1 MKQPDLSIIKDNLI
15 QNPSNSYKNTLKK
28 EILINSPEAEI
39 NFHSINNLE
48 DYSEIIPQKIEKEKE
63 KEKPNFNIETET
75 ENIMTQNL
83 EFSFGKDLK
92 KHFETNRLKTDY
104 LDKKEDVLSD
114 NLSNYQMTDS
124 ISNFIENNNDN
135 KKIQLIKEKFIST
148 FKNKERNESLERAFT
163 LFEKFHNNLN
173 NNNKMNLSF
182 SHKLEKPFQFL
193 TSQSTN
199 SLSIIDKNNKK
210 KNDLNKTLNMT
221 NNNHTLNLV
230 KSNDDFFKYK
240 IKKISK
246 IIKEKNDDDDNDIN
260 HNGKSYDENISRI
273 NKKRPCQNKKIFSL
287 KDDKKKGGVFIR
299 KVIREEKYF
308 IDVDGT
314 EKLIGIKQS
323 TFDTHDHKK
332 KIKKINV
339 NKIKTDKNKSLF
351 NKKKFAE
358 YIKDKITNKK
368 SNRSSLIQEKNT
380 NNDNNMKN
388 IEINTEFINNKNI
401 NNDNCNN
408 IKIVINKINKINS
421 NPKINLNFIKKYKS
435 GLKSLQ
441 TQQGENKENKMC
453 NENNVNIKQNLESS
467 NKENEVCKTEM
478 NNNDKKIHIIK
489 VTKPLNQARI
499 KSDLF
504 NNYNTNTNLN
514 KYQHKIKMNLP
525 LMGKLKLIKCEKINN
540 NNKKSLI
547 TIKKINT
554 NRLNTQGISL
564 LGKRDLTK
572 RNYSFK
578 EIRNLSNNNIN
589 TNKYISTKHLE
600 RNETE
605 INNNNNNNNIKKN
618 NNSNIDS
625 YNSNN
630 MSNNLKIKKYLI
642 DNFNKKNRFNHNFY
656 ESKSFSIQNNNNLNF
671 KNNNKN
677 KIIIDS
683 CTPNSNRMNFY
694 KYAFNHFDLNN
705 KNENENENNK
715 ISYNNMTLMNNS
727 NIYSINTSFNN
738 IYKYNS
744 NLN

>member
-1 MKQPDLSIIKDNLI
+1 MKQPELSTIKENLL
-15 QNPSNSYKNTLKK
+15 QNQINLYKNSLKK
-28 EILINSPEAEI
+28 EILINSPQAEI
-39 NFHSINNLE
+39 NFHSLNNLE

-63 KEKPNFNIETET
+63 KEKPNINLETET
-75 ENIMTQNL
+75 ENIMAQNL

-92 KHFETNRLKTDY
+92 KHMEINRLKTDY
-104 LDKKEDVLSD
+104 LDKKEVLSD

-124 ISNFIENNNDN
+124 MSNFVENNNDN

-163 LFEKFHNNLN
+163 LFQKFHNNLN

-210 KNDLNKTLNMT
+210 QNDANKTLNGLKH
-221 NNNHTLNLV
+221 NHTLNIV

-246 IIKEKNDDDDNDIN
+246 IIKENPDENNDVKYNE
-260 HNGKSYDENISRI
+260 KTYDENMTRI
-273 NKKRPCQNKKIFSL
+273 IKKKPQNKKIFSL
-287 KDDKKKGGVFIR
+287 KDDKKKGVFIR

-308 IDVDGT
+308 IDDDGT

-323 TFDTHDHKK
+323 TYDTHDRKK

-339 NKIKTDKNKSLF
+339 NKIKNDKNKALF

-358 YIKDKITNKK
+358 YIKDKITNKNT
-368 SNRSSLIQEKNT
+368 NRSSCIQDKIT
-380 NNDNNMKN
+380 NNDSNMKN

-441 TQQGENKENKMC
+441 TQSNENKENKIC
-453 NENNVNIKQNLESS
+453 NENNINQHPIPN
-467 NKENEVCKTEM
+467 NKNEVCKTEINS
-478 NNNDKKIHIIK
+478 NNKKIHMIK
-489 VTKPLNQARI
+489 VTKPLNQAKI
-499 KSDLF
+499 KPDILNNF
-504 NNYNTNTNLN
+504 NSGNNLN
-514 KYQHKIKMNLP
+514 KYHRKIKMNLP

-540 NNKKSLI
+540 NIKKPLI

-554 NRLNTQGISL
+554 NRINTQGIT

-578 EIRNLSNNNIN
+578 EIRNLSNNNI
-589 TNKYISTKHLE
+589 TSNKYVSTKHLE

-605 INNNNNNNNIKKN
+605 INNPKK
-618 NNSNIDS
+618 NSNIES
-625 YNSNN
+625 YKDNTNNN
-630 MSNNLKIKKYLI
+630 MINNLKIKKYLI
-642 DNFNKKNRFNHNFY
+642 ETLNKKNRFNHNFY
-656 ESKSFSIQNNNNLNF
+656 ESKSFSLQNNNNLNF
-671 KNNNKN
+671 KSNNT
-677 KIIIDS
+677 IIIDS
-683 CTPNSNRMNFY
+683 STPNSNRINYY
-694 KYAFNHFDLNN
+694 KYAFNNFN
-705 KNENENENNK
+705 KNENDKENNK
-715 ISYNNMTLMNNS
+715 ISYNNMTLMNNN
-727 NIYSINTSFNN
+727 NIYAINTSFNN

>member
-1 MKQPDLSIIKDNLI
+1 MKQPELSTIKENLL
-15 QNPSNSYKNTLKK
+15 QNQINLYKNSLKK

-39 NFHSINNLE
+39 NFHSLNSLE

-63 KEKPNFNIETET
+63 KEKPNINLETET
-75 ENIMTQNL
+75 ENIMAQNL

-92 KHFETNRLKTDY
+92 KHMEINRLKTDY
-104 LDKKEDVLSD
+104 LDKKEVLSD

-124 ISNFIENNNDN
+124 MSNFVENNNDN

-163 LFEKFHNNLN
+163 LFQKFHNNLN

-210 KNDLNKTLNMT
+210 QNDANKTLNGLKH
-221 NNNHTLNLV
+221 NHTLNIV
-230 KSNDDFFKYK
+230 KSNDDYFKYK

-246 IIKEKNDDDDNDIN
+246 IIKENPDENNDVKYNE
-260 HNGKSYDENISRI
+260 KTYDENMKRI
-273 NKKRPCQNKKIFSL
+273 IKKRPQNKKIFSL
-287 KDDKKKGGVFIR
+287 KDDKKKGVFIR

-308 IDVDGT
+308 IDDDGT

-323 TFDTHDHKK
+323 TYDTHDRKK

-339 NKIKTDKNKSLF
+339 NKIKNDKNKALF

-358 YIKDKITNKK
+358 YIKDKITNKNT
-368 SNRSSLIQEKNT
+368 NRSSCIQDKIT
-380 NNDNNMKN
+380 NNDSNMKN

-441 TQQGENKENKMC
+441 TQSNENKENKIC
-453 NENNVNIKQNLESS
+453 NENNINQHPIPN
-467 NKENEVCKTEM
+467 NKNEVCKTEINR
-478 NNNDKKIHIIK
+478 NNKKIHMIK
-489 VTKPLNQARI
+489 VTKPLNQAKI
-499 KSDLF
+499 KPDILNNF
-504 NNYNTNTNLN
+504 NSGNNLN
-514 KYQHKIKMNLP
+514 KYHRKIKMNLP
-525 LMGKLKLIKCEKINN
+525 LLGKLKLIKCEKINN
-540 NNKKSLI
+540 YIKKPLI

-554 NRLNTQGISL
+554 NRINTQGITS
-564 LGKRDLTK
+564 GKRDLTK

-578 EIRNLSNNNIN
+578 EIRNLSNNNI
-589 TNKYISTKHLE
+589 TSNKYVSTKHLE

-605 INNNNNNNNIKKN
+605 INNPKK
-618 NNSNIDS
+618 NSNIES
-625 YNSNN
+625 YKDNTNNN
-630 MSNNLKIKKYLI
+630 MINNLKIKKYLI
-642 DNFNKKNRFNHNFY
+642 ETLNKKNRFNHNFY
-656 ESKSFSIQNNNNLNF
+656 ESKSFSLQNNNNLNF
-671 KNNNKN
+671 KSNNT
-677 KIIIDS
+677 IIIDS
-683 CTPNSNRMNFY
+683 STPNSNRINYY
-694 KYAFNHFDLNN
+694 KYAFNNFN
-705 KNENENENNK
+705 KNENDKENNK
-715 ISYNNMTLMNNS
+715 ISYNNMTLMNNN
-727 NIYSINTSFNN
+727 NIYAINTSFNN

>member
-1 MKQPDLSIIKDNLI
+1 MKQPELSTIKENLL
-15 QNPSNSYKNTLKK
+15 QNQINLYKNSLKK

-39 NFHSINNLE
+39 NFHSLNNLE

-63 KEKPNFNIETET
+63 KEKPNINLETET
-75 ENIMTQNL
+75 ENIMAQNL

-92 KHFETNRLKTDY
+92 KHMEINRLKTDY
-104 LDKKEDVLSD
+104 LDKKEVLSD

-124 ISNFIENNNDN
+124 MSNFVENNNDN

-163 LFEKFHNNLN
+163 LFQKFHNNLN

-210 KNDLNKTLNMT
+210 QNDVNKTLNGLKH
-221 NNNHTLNLV
+221 NHTLNIV

-246 IIKEKNDDDDNDIN
+246 IIKENPDENNDVKYNE
-260 HNGKSYDENISRI
+260 KTYDENMKRI
-273 NKKRPCQNKKIFSL
+273 IKKRPQNKKIFSL
-287 KDDKKKGGVFIR
+287 KDDKKKGVFIR

-308 IDVDGT
+308 IDDDGT

-323 TFDTHDHKK
+323 TYDTHDRKK

-339 NKIKTDKNKSLF
+339 NKIKNDKNKALF

-358 YIKDKITNKK
+358 YIKDKITNKNT
-368 SNRSSLIQEKNT
+368 NRSSCIQDKIT
-380 NNDNNMKN
+380 NNDSNMKN

-441 TQQGENKENKMC
+441 TQSNENKENKIC
-453 NENNVNIKQNLESS
+453 NENNINQHPIPN
-467 NKENEVCKTEM
+467 NKNEVCKTEINS
-478 NNNDKKIHIIK
+478 NNKKIHMIK
-489 VTKPLNQARI
+489 VTKPLNQAKI
-499 KSDLF
+499 KPDILNNF
-504 NNYNTNTNLN
+504 NSGNNLN
-514 KYQHKIKMNLP
+514 KYHRKIKMNLP
-525 LMGKLKLIKCEKINN
+525 LLGKLKLIKCEKINN
-540 NNKKSLI
+540 NIKKPLI

-554 NRLNTQGISL
+554 NRINTQGIT

-578 EIRNLSNNNIN
+578 EIRNLSNNNI
-589 TNKYISTKHLE
+589 TSNKYVSTKHLE

-605 INNNNNNNNIKKN
+605 INNPKK
-618 NNSNIDS
+618 NSNIES
-625 YNSNN
+625 YKDNTNNN
-630 MSNNLKIKKYLI
+630 MINNLKIKKYLI
-642 DNFNKKNRFNHNFY
+642 ETLNKKNRFNHNFY
-656 ESKSFSIQNNNNLNF
+656 ESKSFSLQSNNNLNF
-671 KNNNKN
+671 KSNNT
-677 KIIIDS
+677 IIIDS
-683 CTPNSNRMNFY
+683 STPNSNRINYY
-694 KYAFNHFDLNN
+694 KYAFNNFN
-705 KNENENENNK
+705 KNENDKENNK
-715 ISYNNMTLMNNS
+715 ISYNNMTLMNNN
-727 NIYSINTSFNN
+727 NIYAINTSFNN

>member
-1 MKQPDLSIIKDNLI
+1 MKQPELSTIKENLL
-15 QNPSNSYKNTLKK
+15 QNQINLYKNSLKK

-39 NFHSINNLE
+39 NFHSLNNLE

-63 KEKPNFNIETET
+63 KEKPNINLETET
-75 ENIMTQNL
+75 ENIMAQNL

-92 KHFETNRLKTDY
+92 KHMEINRLKTDY
-104 LDKKEDVLSD
+104 LDKKEVLSD

-124 ISNFIENNNDN
+124 MSNFVENNNDN

-163 LFEKFHNNLN
+163 LFQKFHNNLN

-210 KNDLNKTLNMT
+210 QNDANKTLNGLKH
-221 NNNHTLNLV
+221 NHTLNIV

-246 IIKEKNDDDDNDIN
+246 IIKENPDENNDVKYNE
-260 HNGKSYDENISRI
+260 KTYDENMTRI
-273 NKKRPCQNKKIFSL
+273 IKKKPQNKKIFSL
-287 KDDKKKGGVFIR
+287 KDDKKKGVFIR

-308 IDVDGT
+308 IDDDGT

-323 TFDTHDHKK
+323 TYDTHDRKK

-339 NKIKTDKNKSLF
+339 NKIKNDKNKALF

-358 YIKDKITNKK
+358 YIKDKITNKNT
-368 SNRSSLIQEKNT
+368 NRSSCIQDKIT
-380 NNDNNMKN
+380 NNDSNMKN

-441 TQQGENKENKMC
+441 TQSNENKENKIC
-453 NENNVNIKQNLESS
+453 NENNINQHPIPN
-467 NKENEVCKTEM
+467 NKNEVCKTEINS
-478 NNNDKKIHIIK
+478 NNKKIHMIK
-489 VTKPLNQARI
+489 VTKPLNQAKI
-499 KSDLF
+499 KPDILNNF
-504 NNYNTNTNLN
+504 NSGNNLN
-514 KYQHKIKMNLP
+514 KYHRKIKMNLP
-525 LMGKLKLIKCEKINN
+525 LLGKLKLIKCEKINN
-540 NNKKSLI
+540 NIKKPLI

-554 NRLNTQGISL
+554 NRINTQGIT

-578 EIRNLSNNNIN
+578 EIRNLSNNNI
-589 TNKYISTKHLE
+589 TSNKYVSTKHLE

-605 INNNNNNNNIKKN
+605 INNPKK
-618 NNSNIDS
+618 NSNIES
-625 YNSNN
+625 YKDNTNNN
-630 MSNNLKIKKYLI
+630 MINNLKIKKYLI
-642 DNFNKKNRFNHNFY
+642 ETLNKKNRFNHNFY
-656 ESKSFSIQNNNNLNF
+656 ESKSFSLQNNNNLNF
-671 KNNNKN
+671 KSNNT
-677 KIIIDS
+677 IIIDS
-683 CTPNSNRMNFY
+683 STPNSNRINYY
-694 KYAFNHFDLNN
+694 KYAFNNFN
-705 KNENENENNK
+705 KNENDKENNK
-715 ISYNNMTLMNNS
+715 ISYNNMTLMNTN
-727 NIYSINTSFNN
+727 NIYAINTSFNN

>member
-1 MKQPDLSIIKDNLI
+1 MKQPELSTIKENLL
-15 QNPSNSYKNTLKK
+15 QNQINLYKNSLKK

-39 NFHSINNLE
+39 NFHSLNNLE

-63 KEKPNFNIETET
+63 KEKPNINLETET
-75 ENIMTQNL
+75 ENIMAQNL

-92 KHFETNRLKTDY
+92 KHMEINRLKTDY
-104 LDKKEDVLSD
+104 LDKKEVLSD

-124 ISNFIENNNDN
+124 MSNFVENNNDN

-163 LFEKFHNNLN
+163 LFQKFHNNLN
-173 NNNKMNLSF
+173 NNNKINLSF

-210 KNDLNKTLNMT
+210 QNDANKTLNGLKH
-221 NNNHTLNLV
+221 NHTLNIV

-246 IIKEKNDDDDNDIN
+246 IIKENPDENNDVKYNE
-260 HNGKSYDENISRI
+260 KTYDENMTRI
-273 NKKRPCQNKKIFSL
+273 IKKKPQNKKIFSL
-287 KDDKKKGGVFIR
+287 KDDKKKGVFIR

-308 IDVDGT
+308 IDDDGT

-323 TFDTHDHKK
+323 TYDTHDRKK

-339 NKIKTDKNKSLF
+339 NKIKNDKNKALF

-358 YIKDKITNKK
+358 YIKDKITNKNT
-368 SNRSSLIQEKNT
+368 NRSSCIQDKIT
-380 NNDNNMKN
+380 NNDSNMKN

-441 TQQGENKENKMC
+441 TQSNENKENKIC
-453 NENNVNIKQNLESS
+453 NENNINQHPILN
-467 NKENEVCKTEM
+467 NKNEVCKTEINS
-478 NNNDKKIHIIK
+478 NNKKIHMIK
-489 VTKPLNQARI
+489 VTKPLNQAKI
-499 KSDLF
+499 KPDILNNF
-504 NNYNTNTNLN
+504 NSGNNLN
-514 KYQHKIKMNLP
+514 KYHRKIKMNLP

-540 NNKKSLI
+540 NIKKPLI

-554 NRLNTQGISL
+554 NRINTQGIT

-578 EIRNLSNNNIN
+578 EIRNLSNNNI
-589 TNKYISTKHLE
+589 TSNKYVSTKHLE

-605 INNNNNNNNIKKN
+605 INNPKK
-618 NNSNIDS
+618 NSNIES
-625 YNSNN
+625 YKDNTNNN
-630 MSNNLKIKKYLI
+630 MINNLKIKKYLI
-642 DNFNKKNRFNHNFY
+642 ETLNKKNRFNHNFY
-656 ESKSFSIQNNNNLNF
+656 ESKSFSLQNNNNLNF
-671 KNNNKN
+671 KSNNT
-677 KIIIDS
+677 IIIDS
-683 CTPNSNRMNFY
+683 STPNSNRINYY
-694 KYAFNHFDLNN
+694 KYAFNNFN
-705 KNENENENNK
+705 KNENDKENNK
-715 ISYNNMTLMNNS
+715 ISYNNMTLMNNN
-727 NIYSINTSFNN
+727 NIYAINTSFNN

>member
-1 MKQPDLSIIKDNLI
+1 MKQPELSTIKENLL
-15 QNPSNSYKNTLKK
+15 QNQINLYKNSLKK

-39 NFHSINNLE
+39 NFHSLNNLE

-63 KEKPNFNIETET
+63 KEKPNINLETET
-75 ENIMTQNL
+75 ENIMAQNL

-92 KHFETNRLKTDY
+92 KHMEINRLKTDY
-104 LDKKEDVLSD
+104 LDKKEVLSD

-124 ISNFIENNNDN
+124 MSNFVENNNDN

-163 LFEKFHNNLN
+163 LFQKFHNNLN

-210 KNDLNKTLNMT
+210 QNDANKTLNGLKH
-221 NNNHTLNLV
+221 NHTLNIV

-246 IIKEKNDDDDNDIN
+246 IIKENPDENNDVKYNE
-260 HNGKSYDENISRI
+260 KTYDENMTRI
-273 NKKRPCQNKKIFSL
+273 IKKRPQNKKIFSL
-287 KDDKKKGGVFIR
+287 KDDKKKGVFIR

-308 IDVDGT
+308 IDDDGT

-323 TFDTHDHKK
+323 TYDTHDRKK

-339 NKIKTDKNKSLF
+339 NKIKNDKNKALF

-358 YIKDKITNKK
+358 YIKDKITNKNT
-368 SNRSSLIQEKNT
+368 NRSSCIQDKIT
-380 NNDNNMKN
+380 NNDSNMKN

-441 TQQGENKENKMC
+441 TQSNENKENKIC
-453 NENNVNIKQNLESS
+453 NENNINQHPIPN
-467 NKENEVCKTEM
+467 NKNEVCKTEINS
-478 NNNDKKIHIIK
+478 NNKKIHMIK
-489 VTKPLNQARI
+489 VTKPLNQAKI
-499 KSDLF
+499 KPDILNNF
-504 NNYNTNTNLN
+504 NSGNNLN
-514 KYQHKIKMNLP
+514 KYHRKIKMNLP

-540 NNKKSLI
+540 NIKKPLI

-554 NRLNTQGISL
+554 NRINTQGIT

-578 EIRNLSNNNIN
+578 EIRNLSNNNI
-589 TNKYISTKHLE
+589 TSNKYVSTKHLE

-605 INNNNNNNNIKKN
+605 INNPKK
-618 NNSNIDS
+618 NSNIES
-625 YNSNN
+625 YKDNTNNN
-630 MSNNLKIKKYLI
+630 MINNLKIKKYLI
-642 DNFNKKNRFNHNFY
+642 ETLNKKNRFNHNFY
-656 ESKSFSIQNNNNLNF
+656 ESKSFSLKNNNNLNF
-671 KNNNKN
+671 KSNNT
-677 KIIIDS
+677 IIIDS
-683 CTPNSNRMNFY
+683 STPNSNRINYY
-694 KYAFNHFDLNN
+694 KYAFNNFN
-705 KNENENENNK
+705 KNENDKENNK
-715 ISYNNMTLMNNS
+715 ISYNNMTLMNNN
-727 NIYSINTSFNN
+727 NIYAINTSFNN

>member
-1 MKQPDLSIIKDNLI
+1 MKQPELSTIKENLL
-15 QNPSNSYKNTLKK
+15 QNQINLYKNSLKK

-39 NFHSINNLE
+39 NFHSLNSLE

-63 KEKPNFNIETET
+63 KEKPNINLETET
-75 ENIMTQNL
+75 ENIMAQNL

-92 KHFETNRLKTDY
+92 KHMEINRLKTDY
-104 LDKKEDVLSD
+104 LDKKEVLSD

-124 ISNFIENNNDN
+124 MSNFVENNNDN

-163 LFEKFHNNLN
+163 LFQKFHNNLN

-210 KNDLNKTLNMT
+210 QNDANKTLNGLKH
-221 NNNHTLNLV
+221 NHTLNIV

-246 IIKEKNDDDDNDIN
+246 IIKENPDENNDVKYNE
-260 HNGKSYDENISRI
+260 KTYDENMKRI
-273 NKKRPCQNKKIFSL
+273 IKKRPQNKKIFSL
-287 KDDKKKGGVFIR
+287 KDDKKKGVFIR

-308 IDVDGT
+308 IDDDGT

-323 TFDTHDHKK
+323 TYDTHDRKK

-339 NKIKTDKNKSLF
+339 NKIKNDKNKALF

-358 YIKDKITNKK
+358 YIKDKITNKNT
-368 SNRSSLIQEKNT
+368 NRSSCIQDKIT
-380 NNDNNMKN
+380 NNDSNMKN

-441 TQQGENKENKMC
+441 TQSNENKENKIC
-453 NENNVNIKQNLESS
+453 NENNINQHPIPN
-467 NKENEVCKTEM
+467 NKNEVCKTEINS
-478 NNNDKKIHIIK
+478 NNKKIHMIK
-489 VTKPLNQARI
+489 VTKPLNQAKI
-499 KSDLF
+499 KKDILNNF
-504 NNYNTNTNLN
+504 NSGNNLN
-514 KYQHKIKMNLP
+514 KYHRKIKMNLP

-540 NNKKSLI
+540 NIKKPLI

-554 NRLNTQGISL
+554 NRINTQGIT

-578 EIRNLSNNNIN
+578 EIRNLSNNNI
-589 TNKYISTKHLE
+589 TSNKYVSTKHLE

-605 INNNNNNNNIKKN
+605 INNPKK
-618 NNSNIDS
+618 NSNIES
-625 YNSNN
+625 YKDNTNNN
-630 MSNNLKIKKYLI
+630 MINNLKIKKYLI
-642 DNFNKKNRFNHNFY
+642 ETLNKKNRFNHNFY
-656 ESKSFSIQNNNNLNF
+656 ESKSFSLQNNNNLNF
-671 KNNNKN
+671 KSNNT
-677 KIIIDS
+677 IIIDS
-683 CTPNSNRMNFY
+683 STPNSNRINYY
-694 KYAFNHFDLNN
+694 KYAFNNFN
-705 KNENENENNK
+705 KNENDKENNK
-715 ISYNNMTLMNNS
+715 ISYNNMTLMNNN
-727 NIYSINTSFNN
+727 NIYAINTSFNN

>member
-1 MKQPDLSIIKDNLI
+1 MKQPELSTIKENLL
-15 QNPSNSYKNTLKK
+15 QNQINLYKNSLKK

-39 NFHSINNLE
+39 NFHSLNNLE

-63 KEKPNFNIETET
+63 KEKPNINLETET
-75 ENIMTQNL
+75 ENIMAQNL

-92 KHFETNRLKTDY
+92 KHMEINRLKTDY
-104 LDKKEDVLSD
+104 LDKKEVLSD

-124 ISNFIENNNDN
+124 MSNFVENNNDN

-163 LFEKFHNNLN
+163 LFQKFHNNLN

-210 KNDLNKTLNMT
+210 QNDANKTLNGLKH
-221 NNNHTLNLV
+221 NHTLNIV

-246 IIKEKNDDDDNDIN
+246 IIKDNPDENNDVKYNEKT
-260 HNGKSYDENISRI
+260 YDENMTRI
-273 NKKRPCQNKKIFSL
+273 IKKKPQNKKIFSL
-287 KDDKKKGGVFIR
+287 KDDKKKGVFIR

-308 IDVDGT
+308 IDDDGT

-323 TFDTHDHKK
+323 TYDTHDRKK

-339 NKIKTDKNKSLF
+339 NKIKNDKNKALF

-358 YIKDKITNKK
+358 YIKDKITNKNT
-368 SNRSSLIQEKNT
+368 NRSSCIQDKIT
-380 NNDNNMKN
+380 NNDSNMKN

-435 GLKSLQ
+435 RLKSLQ
-441 TQQGENKENKMC
+441 TQSNENKENKIC
-453 NENNVNIKQNLESS
+453 NENNINQHPISI
-467 NKENEVCKTEM
+467 NKNEVCKTEINS
-478 NNNDKKIHIIK
+478 NNKKIHMIK
-489 VTKPLNQARI
+489 VTKPLNQAKI
-499 KSDLF
+499 KPDILNNF
-504 NNYNTNTNLN
+504 NSGNNLN
-514 KYQHKIKMNLP
+514 KYHRKIKMNLP

-540 NNKKSLI
+540 NIKKPLI

-554 NRLNTQGISL
+554 NRINTQGIT

-578 EIRNLSNNNIN
+578 EIRNLSNNNI
-589 TNKYISTKHLE
+589 TSNKYVSTKHLE
-600 RNETE
+600 RNETG
-605 INNNNNNNNIKKN
+605 INNPKK
-618 NNSNIDS
+618 NSNIES
-625 YNSNN
+625 YKDNTNNN
-630 MSNNLKIKKYLI
+630 MINNLKIKKYLI
-642 DNFNKKNRFNHNFY
+642 ETLNKKNRFNHNFY
-656 ESKSFSIQNNNNLNF
+656 ESKSFSLQNNNNLNF
-671 KNNNKN
+671 KSNNT
-677 KIIIDS
+677 IIIDS
-683 CTPNSNRMNFY
+683 STPNSNRINYY
-694 KYAFNHFDLNN
+694 KYAFNNFN
-705 KNENENENNK
+705 KNENDKENNK
-715 ISYNNMTLMNNS
+715 ISYNNMTLMNNN
-727 NIYSINTSFNN
+727 NIYAINTSFNN

>member
-1 MKQPDLSIIKDNLI
+1 MKQPELSTIKENLL
-15 QNPSNSYKNTLKK
+15 QNQINLYKNSLKK

-39 NFHSINNLE
+39 NFHSLNSLE

-63 KEKPNFNIETET
+63 KEKPNINLETET
-75 ENIMTQNL
+75 ENIMAQNL

-92 KHFETNRLKTDY
+92 KHMEINRLKTDY
-104 LDKKEDVLSD
+104 LDKKEVLSD

-124 ISNFIENNNDN
+124 MSNFVENNNDN

-163 LFEKFHNNLN
+163 LFQKFHNNLN

-210 KNDLNKTLNMT
+210 QNDVNKTLNGLKH
-221 NNNHTLNLV
+221 NHTLNIV

-246 IIKEKNDDDDNDIN
+246 IIKENPDENNDVKYNE
-260 HNGKSYDENISRI
+260 KTYDENMKRI
-273 NKKRPCQNKKIFSL
+273 IKKRPQNKKIFSL
-287 KDDKKKGGVFIR
+287 KDDKKKGVFIR

-308 IDVDGT
+308 IDDDGT

-323 TFDTHDHKK
+323 TYDTHDRKK

-339 NKIKTDKNKSLF
+339 NKIKNDKNKALF

-358 YIKDKITNKK
+358 YIKDKITNKNT
-368 SNRSSLIQEKNT
+368 NRSSCIQDKIT
-380 NNDNNMKN
+380 NNDSNMKN

-441 TQQGENKENKMC
+441 TQSNENKENKIC
-453 NENNVNIKQNLESS
+453 NENNINQHPIPN
-467 NKENEVCKTEM
+467 NKNEVCKTEINS
-478 NNNDKKIHIIK
+478 NNKKIHMIK
-489 VTKPLNQARI
+489 VTKPLNQAKI
-499 KSDLF
+499 KPDILNNF
-504 NNYNTNTNLN
+504 NSGNNLN
-514 KYQHKIKMNLP
+514 KYHRKIKMNLP
-525 LMGKLKLIKCEKINN
+525 LLGKLKLIKCEKINN
-540 NNKKSLI
+540 YIKKPLI

-554 NRLNTQGISL
+554 NRINTQGITS
-564 LGKRDLTK
+564 GKRDLTK

-578 EIRNLSNNNIN
+578 EIRNLSNNNI
-589 TNKYISTKHLE
+589 TSNKYVSTKHLE

-605 INNNNNNNNIKKN
+605 INNPKK
-618 NNSNIDS
+618 NSNIES
-625 YNSNN
+625 YKDNTNNN
-630 MSNNLKIKKYLI
+630 MINNLKIKKYLI
-642 DNFNKKNRFNHNFY
+642 ETLNKKNRFNHNFY
-656 ESKSFSIQNNNNLNF
+656 ESKSFSLQNNNNLNF
-671 KNNNKN
+671 KSNNT
-677 KIIIDS
+677 IIIDS
-683 CTPNSNRMNFY
+683 STPNSNRINYY
-694 KYAFNHFDLNN
+694 KYAFNNFN
-705 KNENENENNK
+705 KNENDKENNK
-715 ISYNNMTLMNNS
+715 ISYNNMTLMNNN
-727 NIYSINTSFNN
+727 NIYAINTSFNN

>member
-1 MKQPDLSIIKDNLI
+1 MKQPELSTIKENLL
-15 QNPSNSYKNTLKK
+15 QNQINLYKNSLKK

-39 NFHSINNLE
+39 NFHSLNNLE

-63 KEKPNFNIETET
+63 KEKPNINLETET
-75 ENIMTQNL
+75 ENIMAQNL

-92 KHFETNRLKTDY
+92 KHMEINRLKTDY
-104 LDKKEDVLSD
+104 LDKKEVLSD

-124 ISNFIENNNDN
+124 MSNLVENNNDN

-163 LFEKFHNNLN
+163 LFQKFHNNLN

-210 KNDLNKTLNMT
+210 QNDANKTLNGLKH
-221 NNNHTLNLV
+221 NHTLNIV

-246 IIKEKNDDDDNDIN
+246 IIKENPDENNDVKYNE
-260 HNGKSYDENISRI
+260 KTYDENMTRI
-273 NKKRPCQNKKIFSL
+273 IKKKPQNKKIFSL
-287 KDDKKKGGVFIR
+287 KDDKKKGVFIR

-308 IDVDGT
+308 IDDDGT

-323 TFDTHDHKK
+323 TYDTHDRKK

-339 NKIKTDKNKSLF
+339 NKIKNDKNKALF

-358 YIKDKITNKK
+358 YIKDKITNKNT
-368 SNRSSLIQEKNT
+368 NRSSCIQDKIT
-380 NNDNNMKN
+380 NNDSNMKN

-441 TQQGENKENKMC
+441 TQSNENKENKIC
-453 NENNVNIKQNLESS
+453 NENNINQHPIPN
-467 NKENEVCKTEM
+467 NKNEVCKTEINS
-478 NNNDKKIHIIK
+478 NNKKIHMIK
-489 VTKPLNQARI
+489 VTKPLNQAKI
-499 KSDLF
+499 KPEILNNF
-504 NNYNTNTNLN
+504 NSGNNLN
-514 KYQHKIKMNLP
+514 KYHRKIKMNLP

-540 NNKKSLI
+540 NIKKPLI

-554 NRLNTQGISL
+554 NRINTQGIT

-578 EIRNLSNNNIN
+578 EIRNLSNNNI
-589 TNKYISTKHLE
+589 TSNKYVSTKHLE

-605 INNNNNNNNIKKN
+605 INNPKK
-618 NNSNIDS
+618 NSNIES
-625 YNSNN
+625 YKDNTNNN
-630 MSNNLKIKKYLI
+630 MINNLKIKKYLI
-642 DNFNKKNRFNHNFY
+642 ETLNKKNRFNHNFY
-656 ESKSFSIQNNNNLNF
+656 ESKSFSLQNNNNLNF
-671 KNNNKN
+671 KSNNT
-677 KIIIDS
+677 IIIDS
-683 CTPNSNRMNFY
+683 STPNSNKINYY
-694 KYAFNHFDLNN
+694 KYAFNNFN
-705 KNENENENNK
+705 KNENDKENNK
-715 ISYNNMTLMNNS
+715 ISYNNMTLMNNN
-727 NIYSINTSFNN
+727 NIYAINTSFNN

>member
-1 MKQPDLSIIKDNLI
+1 MKQPELSTIKENLL
-15 QNPSNSYKNTLKK
+15 QNQINLYKNSLKK

-39 NFHSINNLE
+39 NFHSLNNLE

-63 KEKPNFNIETET
+63 KEKPNINLETET
-75 ENIMTQNL
+75 ENIMAQNL

-92 KHFETNRLKTDY
+92 KHMEINRLKTDY
-104 LDKKEDVLSD
+104 LDKKEVLSD

-124 ISNFIENNNDN
+124 MSNFVENNNDN

-163 LFEKFHNNLN
+163 LFQKFHNNLN

-210 KNDLNKTLNMT
+210 QNDANKTLNGLKH
-221 NNNHTLNLV
+221 NHTLNIV

-246 IIKEKNDDDDNDIN
+246 IIKENPDENNDVKYNE
-260 HNGKSYDENISRI
+260 KTYDENMKRI
-273 NKKRPCQNKKIFSL
+273 IKKRPQNKKIFSL
-287 KDDKKKGGVFIR
+287 KDDKKKGVFIR

-308 IDVDGT
+308 IDDDGT

-323 TFDTHDHKK
+323 TYDTHDRKK

-339 NKIKTDKNKSLF
+339 NKIKNDKNKALF

-358 YIKDKITNKK
+358 YIKDKITNKNT
-368 SNRSSLIQEKNT
+368 NRSSCIQDKIT
-380 NNDNNMKN
+380 NNDSNMKN

-441 TQQGENKENKMC
+441 TQSNENKENKIC
-453 NENNVNIKQNLESS
+453 NENNINQHPIPN
-467 NKENEVCKTEM
+467 NKNEVCKTEINS
-478 NNNDKKIHIIK
+478 NNKKIHMIK
-489 VTKPLNQARI
+489 VTKPLNQAKI
-499 KSDLF
+499 KPDILNNF
-504 NNYNTNTNLN
+504 NSGNNLN
-514 KYQHKIKMNLP
+514 KYHRKIKMNLP

-540 NNKKSLI
+540 NIKKPLI

-554 NRLNTQGISL
+554 NRINTQGIT

-578 EIRNLSNNNIN
+578 EIRNLSNNNI
-589 TNKYISTKHLE
+589 TSNKYVSTKHLE

-605 INNNNNNNNIKKN
+605 INNPKK
-618 NNSNIDS
+618 NSNIES
-625 YNSNN
+625 YKDNTNNN
-630 MSNNLKIKKYLI
+630 MINNLQIKKYLI
-642 DNFNKKNRFNHNFY
+642 EALNKKNRFNHNFY
-656 ESKSFSIQNNNNLNF
+656 ESKSFSLQNNNNLNF
-671 KNNNKN
+671 KSNNT
-677 KIIIDS
+677 IIIDS
-683 CTPNSNRMNFY
+683 STPNSNRINYY
-694 KYAFNHFDLNN
+694 KYAFNNFN
-705 KNENENENNK
+705 KNENDKENNK
-715 ISYNNMTLMNNS
+715 ISYNNMTLMNNN
-727 NIYSINTSFNN
+727 NIYAINTSFNN

>member
-1 MKQPDLSIIKDNLI
+1 MKQPELSTIKENLL
-15 QNPSNSYKNTLKK
+15 QNQINLYKNSLKK

-39 NFHSINNLE
+39 NFHSLNNLE

-63 KEKPNFNIETET
+63 KEKPNINLETET
-75 ENIMTQNL
+75 ENIMAQNL

-92 KHFETNRLKTDY
+92 KHMEINRLKTDY
-104 LDKKEDVLSD
+104 LDKKEVLSD

-124 ISNFIENNNDN
+124 MSNFVENNNDN

-163 LFEKFHNNLN
+163 LFQKFHNNLN

-210 KNDLNKTLNMT
+210 QNDANKTLNGLKH
-221 NNNHTLNLV
+221 NHTLNIV

-246 IIKEKNDDDDNDIN
+246 IIKENPDENNDVKYNE
-260 HNGKSYDENISRI
+260 KTYDENMKRI
-273 NKKRPCQNKKIFSL
+273 IKKRPQNKKIFSL
-287 KDDKKKGGVFIR
+287 KDDKKKGVFIR

-308 IDVDGT
+308 IDDDGT

-323 TFDTHDHKK
+323 TYDTHDRKK

-339 NKIKTDKNKSLF
+339 NKIKNDKNKALF

-358 YIKDKITNKK
+358 YIKDKITNKNT
-368 SNRSSLIQEKNT
+368 NRSSCIQDKIT
-380 NNDNNMKN
+380 NNDSNMKN

-441 TQQGENKENKMC
+441 TQSNENKENKIC
-453 NENNVNIKQNLESS
+453 NENNINQHPIPN
-467 NKENEVCKTEM
+467 NKNEVCKTEINS
-478 NNNDKKIHIIK
+478 NNKKIHMIK
-489 VTKPLNQARI
+489 VTKPLNQAKI
-499 KSDLF
+499 KKDILNNF
-504 NNYNTNTNLN
+504 NSGNNLN
-514 KYQHKIKMNLP
+514 KYHRKIKMNLP

-540 NNKKSLI
+540 NIKKPLI

-554 NRLNTQGISL
+554 NRINTQGIT

-578 EIRNLSNNNIN
+578 EIRNLSNNNI
-589 TNKYISTKHLE
+589 TSNKYVSTKHLE

-605 INNNNNNNNIKKN
+605 INNPKK
-618 NNSNIDS
+618 NSNIES
-625 YNSNN
+625 YKDNTNNN
-630 MSNNLKIKKYLI
+630 MINNLQIKKYLI
-642 DNFNKKNRFNHNFY
+642 EALNKKNRFNHNFY
-656 ESKSFSIQNNNNLNF
+656 ESKSFSLQNNNNLNF
-671 KNNNKN
+671 KSNNT
-677 KIIIDS
+677 IIIDS
-683 CTPNSNRMNFY
+683 STPNSNRINYY
-694 KYAFNHFDLNN
+694 KYAFNNFN
-705 KNENENENNK
+705 KNENDKENNK
-715 ISYNNMTLMNNS
+715 ISYNNMTLMNTN
-727 NIYSINTSFNN
+727 NIYAINTSFNN

>member
-1 MKQPDLSIIKDNLI
+1 MKQPELSTIKENLL
-15 QNPSNSYKNTLKK
+15 QNQINLYKNSLKK

-39 NFHSINNLE
+39 NFHSLNNLE

-63 KEKPNFNIETET
+63 KEKPNINLETET
-75 ENIMTQNL
+75 ENIMAQNL

-92 KHFETNRLKTDY
+92 KHMEINRLKTDY
-104 LDKKEDVLSD
+104 LDKKEVLSD

-124 ISNFIENNNDN
+124 MSNFVENNNDN

-163 LFEKFHNNLN
+163 LFQKFHNNLN

-210 KNDLNKTLNMT
+210 QNDANKTLNGLKH
-221 NNNHTLNLV
+221 NHTLNIV

-246 IIKEKNDDDDNDIN
+246 IIKENPDENNDVKYNE
-260 HNGKSYDENISRI
+260 KTYDENMKRI
-273 NKKRPCQNKKIFSL
+273 IKKRPQNKKIFSL
-287 KDDKKKGGVFIR
+287 KDDKKKGVFIR

-308 IDVDGT
+308 IDDDGT

-323 TFDTHDHKK
+323 TYDTHDRKK

-339 NKIKTDKNKSLF
+339 NKIKNDKNKALF

-358 YIKDKITNKK
+358 YIKDKITNKNT
-368 SNRSSLIQEKNT
+368 NRSSCIQDKIT
-380 NNDNNMKN
+380 NNDSNMKN

-441 TQQGENKENKMC
+441 TQSNENKENKIC
-453 NENNVNIKQNLESS
+453 NENNINQHPIPN
-467 NKENEVCKTEM
+467 NKNEVCKTEINS
-478 NNNDKKIHIIK
+478 NNKKIHMIK
-489 VTKPLNQARI
+489 VTKPLNQAKI
-499 KSDLF
+499 KPDILNNF
-504 NNYNTNTNLN
+504 NSGNNLN
-514 KYQHKIKMNLP
+514 KYHRKIKMNLP

-540 NNKKSLI
+540 NIKKPLI

-554 NRLNTQGISL
+554 NRINTQGIT

-578 EIRNLSNNNIN
+578 EIRNLSNNNI
-589 TNKYISTKHLE
+589 TSNKYVSTKHLE

-605 INNNNNNNNIKKN
+605 INNPKK
-618 NNSNIDS
+618 NSNIES
-625 YNSNN
+625 YKDNTNNN
-630 MSNNLKIKKYLI
+630 MINNLKIKKYLI
-642 DNFNKKNRFNHNFY
+642 ETLNKKNRFNHNFY
-656 ESKSFSIQNNNNLNF
+656 ESKSFSLQNNNNLNF
-671 KNNNKN
+671 KSNNT
-677 KIIIDS
+677 IIIDS
-683 CTPNSNRMNFY
+683 STPNSNRINYY
-694 KYAFNHFDLNN
+694 KYAFNNFN
-705 KNENENENNK
+705 KNENDKENNK
-715 ISYNNMTLMNNS
+715 ISYNNMTLMNTN
-727 NIYSINTSFNN
+727 NIYAINTSFNN

>member
-1 MKQPDLSIIKDNLI
+1 MKQPELSTIKENLL
-15 QNPSNSYKNTLKK
+15 QNQINLYKNSLKK

-39 NFHSINNLE
+39 NFHSLNNLE

-63 KEKPNFNIETET
+63 KEKPNINLETET
-75 ENIMTQNL
+75 ENIMAQNL

-92 KHFETNRLKTDY
+92 KHMEINRLKTDY
-104 LDKKEDVLSD
+104 LDKKEVLSD

-124 ISNFIENNNDN
+124 MSNFVENNNDN

-163 LFEKFHNNLN
+163 LFQKFHNNLN

-210 KNDLNKTLNMT
+210 QNDANKTLNGLKH
-221 NNNHTLNLV
+221 NHTLNIV

-246 IIKEKNDDDDNDIN
+246 IIKENPDENNDAKYNE
-260 HNGKSYDENISRI
+260 KTYDENMKRI
-273 NKKRPCQNKKIFSL
+273 IKKRPQNKKIFSL
-287 KDDKKKGGVFIR
+287 KDDKKKGVFIR

-308 IDVDGT
+308 IDDDGT

-323 TFDTHDHKK
+323 TYDTHDRKK

-339 NKIKTDKNKSLF
+339 NKIKNDKNKALF

-358 YIKDKITNKK
+358 YIKDKITNKNT
-368 SNRSSLIQEKNT
+368 NRSSCIQDKIT
-380 NNDNNMKN
+380 NNDSNMKN

-441 TQQGENKENKMC
+441 TQSNENKENKIC
-453 NENNVNIKQNLESS
+453 NENNINQHPIPN
-467 NKENEVCKTEM
+467 NKNEVCKTEINS
-478 NNNDKKIHIIK
+478 NNKKIHMIK
-489 VTKPLNQARI
+489 VTKPLNQAKI
-499 KSDLF
+499 KPDILNNF
-504 NNYNTNTNLN
+504 NSGNNLN
-514 KYQHKIKMNLP
+514 KYHRKIKMNLP

-540 NNKKSLI
+540 NIKKPLI

-554 NRLNTQGISL
+554 NRINTQGIT

-578 EIRNLSNNNIN
+578 EIRNLSNNNI
-589 TNKYISTKHLE
+589 TSNKYVSTKHLE

-605 INNNNNNNNIKKN
+605 INNPKK
-618 NNSNIDS
+618 NSNIES
-625 YNSNN
+625 YKDNTNNN
-630 MSNNLKIKKYLI
+630 MINNLKIKKYLI
-642 DNFNKKNRFNHNFY
+642 ETLNKKNRFNHNFY
-656 ESKSFSIQNNNNLNF
+656 ESKSFSLQNNNNLNF
-671 KNNNKN
+671 KSNNT
-677 KIIIDS
+677 IIIDS
-683 CTPNSNRMNFY
+683 STPNSNRINYY
-694 KYAFNHFDLNN
+694 KYAFNNFN
-705 KNENENENNK
+705 KNENDKENNK
-715 ISYNNMTLMNNS
+715 ISYNNMTLMNNN
-727 NIYSINTSFNN
+727 NIYAINTSFNN

>member
-1 MKQPDLSIIKDNLI
+1 MKQPELSTIKENLL
-15 QNPSNSYKNTLKK
+15 QNQINLYKNSLKK

-39 NFHSINNLE
+39 NFHSLNNLE

-63 KEKPNFNIETET
+63 KEKPNINLETET
-75 ENIMTQNL
+75 ENIMAQNL

-92 KHFETNRLKTDY
+92 KHMEINRLKTDY
-104 LDKKEDVLSD
+104 LDKKEVLSD

-124 ISNFIENNNDN
+124 MSNFVENNNDN

-163 LFEKFHNNLN
+163 LFQKFHNNLN

-210 KNDLNKTLNMT
+210 QNDANKTLNGLKH
-221 NNNHTLNLV
+221 NHTLNIV

-246 IIKEKNDDDDNDIN
+246 IIKENPDENNDVKYNE
-260 HNGKSYDENISRI
+260 KTYDENMTRI
-273 NKKRPCQNKKIFSL
+273 IKKKPQNKKIFSL
-287 KDDKKKGGVFIR
+287 KDDKKKGVFIR

-308 IDVDGT
+308 IDDDGT

-323 TFDTHDHKK
+323 TYDTHDRKK

-339 NKIKTDKNKSLF
+339 NKIKNDKNKALF

-358 YIKDKITNKK
+358 YIKDKITNKNT
-368 SNRSSLIQEKNT
+368 NRSSCIQDKIT
-380 NNDNNMKN
+380 NNDSNMKN

-441 TQQGENKENKMC
+441 TQSNENKENKIC
-453 NENNVNIKQNLESS
+453 NENNINQHPIPN
-467 NKENEVCKTEM
+467 NKNEVCKTEINS
-478 NNNDKKIHIIK
+478 NNKKIHMIK
-489 VTKPLNQARI
+489 VTKPLNQAKI
-499 KSDLF
+499 KPDILNNF
-504 NNYNTNTNLN
+504 NSGNNLN
-514 KYQHKIKMNLP
+514 KYHRKIKMNLP
-525 LMGKLKLIKCEKINN
+525 LLGKLKLIKCEKINN
-540 NNKKSLI
+540 YIKKPLI

-554 NRLNTQGISL
+554 NRINTQGIT

-578 EIRNLSNNNIN
+578 EIRNLSNNNI
-589 TNKYISTKHLE
+589 TSNKYVSTKHLE

-605 INNNNNNNNIKKN
+605 INNPKK
-618 NNSNIDS
+618 NSNIES
-625 YNSNN
+625 YKDNTNNN
-630 MSNNLKIKKYLI
+630 MINNLKIKKYLI
-642 DNFNKKNRFNHNFY
+642 ETLNKKNRFNHNFY
-656 ESKSFSIQNNNNLNF
+656 ESKSFSLQNNNNLNF
-671 KNNNKN
+671 KSNNT
-677 KIIIDS
+677 IIIDS
-683 CTPNSNRMNFY
+683 STPNSNRINYY
-694 KYAFNHFDLNN
+694 KYAFNNFN
-705 KNENENENNK
+705 KNENDKENNK
-715 ISYNNMTLMNNS
+715 ISYNNMTLMNNN
-727 NIYSINTSFNN
+727 NIYAINTSFNN

>member
-1 MKQPDLSIIKDNLI
+1 MKQPELSTIKENLL
-15 QNPSNSYKNTLKK
+15 QNQINLYKNSLKK

-39 NFHSINNLE
+39 NFHSLNNLE

-63 KEKPNFNIETET
+63 KEKPNINLETET
-75 ENIMTQNL
+75 ENIMAQNL

-92 KHFETNRLKTDY
+92 KHMEINRLKTDY
-104 LDKKEDVLSD
+104 LDKKEVLSD

-124 ISNFIENNNDN
+124 MSNFVENNNDN

-163 LFEKFHNNLN
+163 LFQKFHNNLN

-210 KNDLNKTLNMT
+210 QNDVNKTLNGLKH
-221 NNNHTLNLV
+221 NHTLNIV

-246 IIKEKNDDDDNDIN
+246 IIKENPDENNEKT
-260 HNGKSYDENISRI
+260 YDENMKRI
-273 NKKRPCQNKKIFSL
+273 IKKRPQNKKIFSL
-287 KDDKKKGGVFIR
+287 KDDKKKGVFIR

-308 IDVDGT
+308 IDDDGT

-323 TFDTHDHKK
+323 TYDTHDRKK

-339 NKIKTDKNKSLF
+339 NKIKNDKNKALF

-358 YIKDKITNKK
+358 YIKDKITNKNT
-368 SNRSSLIQEKNT
+368 NRSSCIQDKIT
-380 NNDNNMKN
+380 NNDSNMKN

-441 TQQGENKENKMC
+441 TQSNENKENKIC
-453 NENNVNIKQNLESS
+453 NENNINQHPIPN
-467 NKENEVCKTEM
+467 NKNEVCKTEINS
-478 NNNDKKIHIIK
+478 NNKKIHMIK
-489 VTKPLNQARI
+489 VTKPLNQAKI
-499 KSDLF
+499 KPDILNNF
-504 NNYNTNTNLN
+504 NSGNNLN
-514 KYQHKIKMNLP
+514 KYHRKIKMNLP

-540 NNKKSLI
+540 NIKKPLI

-554 NRLNTQGISL
+554 NRINTQGIT

-578 EIRNLSNNNIN
+578 EIRNLSNNNI
-589 TNKYISTKHLE
+589 TSNKYVSTKHLE

-605 INNNNNNNNIKKN
+605 INNPKK
-618 NNSNIDS
+618 NSNIES
-625 YNSNN
+625 YKDNTNNN
-630 MSNNLKIKKYLI
+630 MINNLKIKKYLI
-642 DNFNKKNRFNHNFY
+642 ETLNKKNRFNHNFY
-656 ESKSFSIQNNNNLNF
+656 ESKSFSLQNNNNLNF
-671 KNNNKN
+671 KSNNT
-677 KIIIDS
+677 IIIDS
-683 CTPNSNRMNFY
+683 STPNSNRINYY
-694 KYAFNHFDLNN
+694 KYAFNNFN
-705 KNENENENNK
+705 KNENDKENNK
-715 ISYNNMTLMNNS
+715 ISYNNMTLMNNN
-727 NIYSINTSFNN
+727 NIYAINTSFNN

>member
-1 MKQPDLSIIKDNLI
+1 MKQPELSTIKENLL
-15 QNPSNSYKNTLKK
+15 QNQINLYKNSLKK

-39 NFHSINNLE
+39 NFHSLNNLE

-63 KEKPNFNIETET
+63 KEKPNINLETET
-75 ENIMTQNL
+75 ENIMAQNL

-92 KHFETNRLKTDY
+92 KHMEINRLKTDY
-104 LDKKEDVLSD
+104 LDKKEVLSD

-124 ISNFIENNNDN
+124 MSNFVENNNDN

-163 LFEKFHNNLN
+163 LFQKFHNNLN

-210 KNDLNKTLNMT
+210 QNDANKTLNGLKH
-221 NNNHTLNLV
+221 NHTLNIV

-246 IIKEKNDDDDNDIN
+246 NIKENPDENNDVKYNE
-260 HNGKSYDENISRI
+260 KTYDENMTRI
-273 NKKRPCQNKKIFSL
+273 IKKRPQNKKIFSL
-287 KDDKKKGGVFIR
+287 KDDKKKGVFIR

-308 IDVDGT
+308 IDDDGT

-323 TFDTHDHKK
+323 TYDTHDRKK

-339 NKIKTDKNKSLF
+339 NKIKNDKNKALF

-358 YIKDKITNKK
+358 YIKDKITNKNT
-368 SNRSSLIQEKNT
+368 NRSSCIQDKIT
-380 NNDNNMKN
+380 NNDSNMKN

-441 TQQGENKENKMC
+441 TQSNENKENKIC
-453 NENNVNIKQNLESS
+453 NENNINQHPIPN
-467 NKENEVCKTEM
+467 NKNEVCKTEINS
-478 NNNDKKIHIIK
+478 NNKKIHMIK
-489 VTKPLNQARI
+489 VTKPLNQAKI
-499 KSDLF
+499 KPDILNNF
-504 NNYNTNTNLN
+504 NSGNNLN
-514 KYQHKIKMNLP
+514 KYHRKIKMNLP

-540 NNKKSLI
+540 NIKKPLI
-547 TIKKINT
+547 TI
-554 NRLNTQGISL
+554 NRINTQGIT

-578 EIRNLSNNNIN
+578 EIRNLSNNNI
-589 TNKYISTKHLE
+589 TSNKYVSTKHLE

-605 INNNNNNNNIKKN
+605 INNPKK
-618 NNSNIDS
+618 NSNIES
-625 YNSNN
+625 YKDNTNNN
-630 MSNNLKIKKYLI
+630 MINNLKIKKYLI
-642 DNFNKKNRFNHNFY
+642 ETLNKKNRFNHNFY
-656 ESKSFSIQNNNNLNF
+656 ESKSFSLQNNNNLNF
-671 KNNNKN
+671 KSNNT
-677 KIIIDS
+677 IIIDS
-683 CTPNSNRMNFY
+683 STPNSNRINYY
-694 KYAFNHFDLNN
+694 KYAFNNFN
-705 KNENENENNK
+705 KNENDKENNK
-715 ISYNNMTLMNNS
+715 ISYNNMTLMNNN
-727 NIYSINTSFNN
+727 NIYAINTSFNN

>member
-1 MKQPDLSIIKDNLI
+1 MKQSDLSTIKDNLL
-15 QNPSNSYKNTLKK
+15 QNQNNSYKNNIKK
-28 EILINSPEAEI
+28 EILINSPETEI
-39 NFHSINNLE
+39 NFHSINNLD
-48 DYSEIIPQKIEKEKE
+48 DYSEIIPQKIEKEKD
-63 KEKPNFNIETET
+63 KENRNFNIETET

-104 LDKKEDVLSD
+104 LDKKEVLSD
-114 NLSNYQMTDS
+114 NFSNYQMTDS
-124 ISNFIENNNDN
+124 MSNFLENNNDN

-210 KNDLNKTLNMT
+210 KNELNKTLNMP
-221 NNNHTLNLV
+221 NHNRTLNIV
-230 KSNDDFFKYK
+230 KSNDNFFKYK

-246 IIKEKNDDDDNDIN
+246 IIKEKNDDDDNEVN
-260 HNGKSYDENISRI
+260 HNGKSYDEKIIRY

-339 NKIKTDKNKSLF
+339 NKIKNDKNKSLF

-358 YIKDKITNKK
+358 YIKDKITNKN
-368 SNRSSLIQEKNT
+368 SNRTSVVQEKNT

-435 GLKSLQ
+435 GIKSLQ
-441 TQQGENKENKMC
+441 TQQGENKENKAY
-453 NENNVNIKQNLESS
+453 NENNINIKQNLENS
-467 NKENEVCKTEM
+467 NKDNEVCKTEI
-478 NNNDKKIHIIK
+478 NNNEKKIHIIK
-489 VTKPLNQARI
+489 VTKPLNQAKI
-499 KSDLF
+499 KSDIF
-504 NNYNTNTNLN
+504 NNYNTSNNLN
-514 KYQHKIKMNLP
+514 KYHHKIKMNLP

-554 NRLNTQGISL
+554 NRINTQGISL

-578 EIRNLSNNNIN
+578 EIRNLSNSNIN

-605 INNNNNNNNIKKN
+605 INNINNNKKNN

-630 MSNNLKIKKYLI
+630 MNNNLKIKKYLI

-656 ESKSFSIQNNNNLNF
+656 ESKSFSLQNNNNLNF
-671 KNNNKN
+671 QTKN

-683 CTPNSNRMNFY
+683 CSPNSNRMNFY
-694 KYAFNHFDLNN
+694 KYAFNNFELN

-727 NIYSINTSFNN
+727 NVYSINAINTSFNN

>member
-1 MKQPDLSIIKDNLI
+1 MKQPDLFPIKENLL
-15 QNPSNSYKNTLKK
+15 QNPNNLYKNNIRK
-28 EILINSPEAEI
+28 EILINSPETEI
-39 NFHSINNLE
+39 NFQSINNLD
-48 DYSEIIPQKIEKEKE
+48 DYSEVIPQKIEKEKD
-63 KEKPNFNIETET
+63 KEKPNFNIDTET
-75 ENIMTQNL
+75 ENIITQNL

-92 KHFETNRLKTDY
+92 KHIETNRLKTDY
-104 LDKKEDVLSD
+104 LDKKEVLSE

-124 ISNFIENNNDN
+124 ISNFLENNNDN

-148 FKNKERNESLERAFT
+148 FKNKDRNESLERAFT
-163 LFEKFHNNLN
+163 LFEKFQNNLN
-173 NNNKMNLSF
+173 SNNKMNLSF

-199 SLSIIDKNNKK
+199 SLSIIDKNKQK
-210 KNDLNKTLNMT
+210 QNDINKTMNIV
-221 NNNHTLNLV
+221 NHNHTLNIV

-246 IIKEKNDDDDNDIN
+246 IIKEKNDENNEIKFKE
-260 HNGKSYDENISRI
+260 KSYDENISRMY
-273 NKKRPCQNKKIFSL
+273 KKRPLQNKKIFSL

-308 IDVDGT
+308 IDDDGT

-323 TFDTHDHKK
+323 TFDTHDNKK

-339 NKIKTDKNKSLF
+339 NKIKTEKNKTLF

-368 SNRSSLIQEKNT
+368 SNRSTGLQDKNT

-435 GLKSLQ
+435 GIKSLQ
-441 TQQGENKENKMC
+441 TQLEENKENKIY
-453 NENNVNIKQNLESS
+453 NENTIKQHNENP
-467 NKENEVCKTEM
+467 NKGNEICKTEI
-478 NNNDKKIHIIK
+478 NNNNKKIHMIK
-489 VTKPLNQARI
+489 VTKPLNQAKI
-499 KSDLF
+499 KSDFF
-504 NNYNTNTNLN
+504 NNFNTSNNLN
-514 KYQHKIKMNLP
+514 KYHHKIKMNLP

-540 NNKKSLI
+540 NNKKPLI

-554 NRLNTQGISL
+554 NKINTQGISL

-589 TNKYISTKHLE
+589 ANQYISTKHLE

-605 INNNNNNNNIKKN
+605 INNSNNNNK
-618 NNSNIDS
+618 NSNIES
-625 YNSNN
+625 YKSNN
-630 MSNNLKIKKYLI
+630 NMNNNNLKIKKYLI

-656 ESKSFSIQNNNNLNF
+656 ESKSFSLQNNNNLNF
-671 KNNNKN
+671 KTKN
-677 KIIIDS
+677 TIIIDS

-694 KYAFNHFDLNN
+694 KYAFNTFGFN
-705 KNENENENNK
+705 KNEIDNENNK
-715 ISYNNMTLMNNS
+715 ITYSNMTLMNNS
-727 NIYSINTSFNN
+727 NIYTINTSFNN
-738 IYKYNS
+738 IYKYNT

>member
-1 MKQPDLSIIKDNLI
+1 MKQPELSTIKENLL
-15 QNPSNSYKNTLKK
+15 QNQINLYKNSLKK

-39 NFHSINNLE
+39 NFHSLNNLE

-63 KEKPNFNIETET
+63 KEKPNINLETET
-75 ENIMTQNL
+75 ENIMAQNL

-92 KHFETNRLKTDY
+92 KHMEINRLKTDY
-104 LDKKEDVLSD
+104 LDKKEVLSD

-124 ISNFIENNNDN
+124 MSNFVENNNDN

-163 LFEKFHNNLN
+163 LFQKFHNNLN

-210 KNDLNKTLNMT
+210 QNDVNKTLNGLKH
-221 NNNHTLNLV
+221 NHTLNIV

-246 IIKEKNDDDDNDIN
+246 IIKENPDENNEKT
-260 HNGKSYDENISRI
+260 YDENMKRI
-273 NKKRPCQNKKIFSL
+273 IKKRPQNKKIFSL
-287 KDDKKKGGVFIR
+287 KDDKKKGVFIR

-308 IDVDGT
+308 IDDDGT

-323 TFDTHDHKK
+323 TYDTHDRKK

-339 NKIKTDKNKSLF
+339 NKIKNDKNKALF

-358 YIKDKITNKK
+358 YIKDKITNKNT
-368 SNRSSLIQEKNT
+368 NRSSCIQDKIT
-380 NNDNNMKN
+380 NNDSNMKN

-441 TQQGENKENKMC
+441 TQSNENKENKIC
-453 NENNVNIKQNLESS
+453 NENNINQHPIPN
-467 NKENEVCKTEM
+467 NKNEVCKTEINS
-478 NNNDKKIHIIK
+478 NNKKIHMIK
-489 VTKPLNQARI
+489 VTKPLNQAKI
-499 KSDLF
+499 KPDILYNF
-504 NNYNTNTNLN
+504 NSGNNLN
-514 KYQHKIKMNLP
+514 KYHRKIKMNLP

-540 NNKKSLI
+540 NIKKPLI

-554 NRLNTQGISL
+554 NRINTQGIT

-578 EIRNLSNNNIN
+578 EIRNLSNNNI
-589 TNKYISTKHLE
+589 TSNKYVSTKHLE

-605 INNNNNNNNIKKN
+605 INNPKK
-618 NNSNIDS
+618 NSNIES
-625 YNSNN
+625 YKDNTNNN
-630 MSNNLKIKKYLI
+630 MINNLKIKKYLI
-642 DNFNKKNRFNHNFY
+642 ETLNKKNRFNHNFY
-656 ESKSFSIQNNNNLNF
+656 ESKSFSLQNNNNLNF
-671 KNNNKN
+671 KSNNT
-677 KIIIDS
+677 IIIDS
-683 CTPNSNRMNFY
+683 STPNSNRINYY
-694 KYAFNHFDLNN
+694 KYAFNNFN
-705 KNENENENNK
+705 KNENDKENNK
-715 ISYNNMTLMNNS
+715 ISYNNMTLMNNN
-727 NIYSINTSFNN
+727 NIYAINTSFNN

>member
-1 MKQPDLSIIKDNLI
+1 MKQPELSTIKENLL
-15 QNPSNSYKNTLKK
+15 QNQINLYKNSLKK

-39 NFHSINNLE
+39 NFHSLNNLE

-63 KEKPNFNIETET
+63 KEKPNINLETET
-75 ENIMTQNL
+75 ENIMAQNL

-92 KHFETNRLKTDY
+92 KHMEINRLKTDY
-104 LDKKEDVLSD
+104 LDKKEVLSD

-124 ISNFIENNNDN
+124 MSNFVENNNDN

-163 LFEKFHNNLN
+163 LFQKFHNNLN

-210 KNDLNKTLNMT
+210 QNDANKTLNGLKH
-221 NNNHTLNLV
+221 NHTLNIV

-246 IIKEKNDDDDNDIN
+246 IIKENPDENNDVKYNE
-260 HNGKSYDENISRI
+260 KTYDENMKRI
-273 NKKRPCQNKKIFSL
+273 IKKRPQNKKIFSL
-287 KDDKKKGGVFIR
+287 KDDKKKGVFIR

-308 IDVDGT
+308 IDDDGT

-323 TFDTHDHKK
+323 TYDTHDRKK

-339 NKIKTDKNKSLF
+339 NKIKNDKNKALF

-358 YIKDKITNKK
+358 YIKDKITNKNT
-368 SNRSSLIQEKNT
+368 NRSSCIQDKIT
-380 NNDNNMKN
+380 NNDSNMKN

-441 TQQGENKENKMC
+441 TQSNENKENKIC
-453 NENNVNIKQNLESS
+453 NENNINQHPIPN
-467 NKENEVCKTEM
+467 NKNEVCKTEINS
-478 NNNDKKIHIIK
+478 NNKKIHMIK
-489 VTKPLNQARI
+489 VTKPLNQAKI
-499 KSDLF
+499 KPDILNNF
-504 NNYNTNTNLN
+504 NSGNNLN
-514 KYQHKIKMNLP
+514 KYHRKIKMNLP

-540 NNKKSLI
+540 NIKKPLI

-554 NRLNTQGISL
+554 NRINTQGIT

-578 EIRNLSNNNIN
+578 EIRNLSNNNI
-589 TNKYISTKHLE
+589 TSNKYVSTKHLE

-605 INNNNNNNNIKKN
+605 INNPKK
-618 NNSNIDS
+618 NSNIES
-625 YNSNN
+625 YKDNTNNN
-630 MSNNLKIKKYLI
+630 MINNLKIKKYLI
-642 DNFNKKNRFNHNFY
+642 ETLNKKNRFNHNFY
-656 ESKSFSIQNNNNLNF
+656 ESKSFSLQNNNNLNF
-671 KNNNKN
+671 KSNNT
-677 KIIIDS
+677 IIIDS
-683 CTPNSNRMNFY
+683 STPNSNRINYY
-694 KYAFNHFDLNN
+694 KYAFNNFN
-705 KNENENENNK
+705 KNENDKENNK
-715 ISYNNMTLMNNS
+715 ISYNNMTLMNNN
-727 NIYSINTSFNN
+727 NIYAINTSFNN

>member
-1 MKQPDLSIIKDNLI
+1 MKQPELSTIKENLL
-15 QNPSNSYKNTLKK
+15 QNQINLYKNSLKK

-39 NFHSINNLE
+39 NFHSLNNLE

-63 KEKPNFNIETET
+63 KEKPNINLETET
-75 ENIMTQNL
+75 ENIMAQNL

-92 KHFETNRLKTDY
+92 KHMEINRLKTDY
-104 LDKKEDVLSD
+104 LDKKEVLSD

-124 ISNFIENNNDN
+124 MSNFVENNNDN

-163 LFEKFHNNLN
+163 LFQKFHNNLN

-210 KNDLNKTLNMT
+210 QNDANKTLNGLKH
-221 NNNHTLNLV
+221 NHTLNIV

-246 IIKEKNDDDDNDIN
+246 IIKENPDENNDVKYNE
-260 HNGKSYDENISRI
+260 KTYDENMTRI
-273 NKKRPCQNKKIFSL
+273 IKKRPQNKKIFSL
-287 KDDKKKGGVFIR
+287 KDDKKKGVFIR

-308 IDVDGT
+308 IDDDGT

-323 TFDTHDHKK
+323 TYDTHDRKK

-339 NKIKTDKNKSLF
+339 NKIKNDKNKALF

-358 YIKDKITNKK
+358 YIKDKITNKNT
-368 SNRSSLIQEKNT
+368 NRSSCIQDKIT
-380 NNDNNMKN
+380 NNDSNMKN

-441 TQQGENKENKMC
+441 TQSNENKENKIC
-453 NENNVNIKQNLESS
+453 NENNINQHPIPN
-467 NKENEVCKTEM
+467 NKNEVCKTEINS
-478 NNNDKKIHIIK
+478 NNKKIHMIK
-489 VTKPLNQARI
+489 VTKPLNQAKI
-499 KSDLF
+499 KPDILNNF
-504 NNYNTNTNLN
+504 NSGNNLN
-514 KYQHKIKMNLP
+514 KYHRKIKMNLP

-540 NNKKSLI
+540 NIKKPLI

-554 NRLNTQGISL
+554 NRINTQGIT

-578 EIRNLSNNNIN
+578 EIRNLSNNNI
-589 TNKYISTKHLE
+589 TSNKYVSTKHLE

-605 INNNNNNNNIKKN
+605 INNPKKNSDIESYKDNTNNNMI
-618 NNSNIDS
+618 
-625 YNSNN
+625 
-630 MSNNLKIKKYLI
+630 NNLKIKKYLI
-642 DNFNKKNRFNHNFY
+642 ETLNKKNRFNHNFY
-656 ESKSFSIQNNNNLNF
+656 ESKSFSLQNNNNLNF
-671 KNNNKN
+671 KSNNT
-677 KIIIDS
+677 IIIDS
-683 CTPNSNRMNFY
+683 STPNSNRINYY
-694 KYAFNHFDLNN
+694 KYAFNNFN
-705 KNENENENNK
+705 KNEKDKENNK
-715 ISYNNMTLMNNS
+715 ISYNNMTLMNNN
-727 NIYSINTSFNN
+727 NIYAINTSFNN

>member
-1 MKQPDLSIIKDNLI
+1 MKQPELSTIKENLL
-15 QNPSNSYKNTLKK
+15 QNQINLYKNSLKK

-39 NFHSINNLE
+39 NFHSLNNLE

-63 KEKPNFNIETET
+63 KEKPNINLETET
-75 ENIMTQNL
+75 ENIMAQNL

-92 KHFETNRLKTDY
+92 KHMEINRLKTDY
-104 LDKKEDVLSD
+104 LDKKEVLSD

-124 ISNFIENNNDN
+124 MSNFVENNNDN

-163 LFEKFHNNLN
+163 LFQKFHNNLN

-210 KNDLNKTLNMT
+210 QNDANKTLNGLKH
-221 NNNHTLNLV
+221 NHTLNIV

-246 IIKEKNDDDDNDIN
+246 IIKENPDENNDVKYNE
-260 HNGKSYDENISRI
+260 KTYDENMKRI
-273 NKKRPCQNKKIFSL
+273 IKKRPQNKKIFSL
-287 KDDKKKGGVFIR
+287 KDDKKKGVFIR

-308 IDVDGT
+308 IDDDGT

-323 TFDTHDHKK
+323 TYDTHDRKK
-332 KIKKINV
+332 KVKKINV
-339 NKIKTDKNKSLF
+339 NKIKNDKNKALF

-358 YIKDKITNKK
+358 YIKDKITNKNT
-368 SNRSSLIQEKNT
+368 NRSSCIQDKIT
-380 NNDNNMKN
+380 NNDSNMKN

-441 TQQGENKENKMC
+441 TQSNENKENKIC
-453 NENNVNIKQNLESS
+453 NENNINQHPIPN
-467 NKENEVCKTEM
+467 NKNEVCKTEINS
-478 NNNDKKIHIIK
+478 NNKKIHMIK
-489 VTKPLNQARI
+489 VTKPLNQAKI
-499 KSDLF
+499 KKDILNNF
-504 NNYNTNTNLN
+504 NSGNNLN
-514 KYQHKIKMNLP
+514 KYHRKIKMNLP

-540 NNKKSLI
+540 NIKKPLI

-554 NRLNTQGISL
+554 NRINTQGIT

-578 EIRNLSNNNIN
+578 EIRNLSNNNI
-589 TNKYISTKHLE
+589 TSNKYVSTKHLE

-605 INNNNNNNNIKKN
+605 INNPKK
-618 NNSNIDS
+618 NSNIES
-625 YNSNN
+625 YKDNTNNN
-630 MSNNLKIKKYLI
+630 MINNLQIKKYLI
-642 DNFNKKNRFNHNFY
+642 EALNKKNRFNHNFY
-656 ESKSFSIQNNNNLNF
+656 ESKSFSLQNNNNLNF
-671 KNNNKN
+671 KSNNT
-677 KIIIDS
+677 IIIDS
-683 CTPNSNRMNFY
+683 STPNSNRINYY
-694 KYAFNHFDLNN
+694 KYAFNNFN
-705 KNENENENNK
+705 KNENDKENNK
-715 ISYNNMTLMNNS
+715 ISYNNMTLMNTN
-727 NIYSINTSFNN
+727 NIYAINTSFNN

>member
-1 MKQPDLSIIKDNLI
+1 MKQPELSTIKENLL
-15 QNPSNSYKNTLKK
+15 QNQINLYKNSLKK

-39 NFHSINNLE
+39 NFHSLNNLE

-63 KEKPNFNIETET
+63 KEKPNINLETET
-75 ENIMTQNL
+75 ENIMAQNL

-92 KHFETNRLKTDY
+92 KHMEINRLKTDY
-104 LDKKEDVLSD
+104 LDKKEVLSD

-124 ISNFIENNNDN
+124 MSNFVENNNDN

-163 LFEKFHNNLN
+163 LFQKFHNNLN

-210 KNDLNKTLNMT
+210 QNDANKTLNGLKH
-221 NNNHTLNLV
+221 NHTLNIV

-246 IIKEKNDDDDNDIN
+246 IIKENPDENNDAKYNE
-260 HNGKSYDENISRI
+260 KTYDENMKRI
-273 NKKRPCQNKKIFSL
+273 IKKRPQNKKIFSL
-287 KDDKKKGGVFIR
+287 KDDKKKGVFIR

-308 IDVDGT
+308 IDDDGT

-323 TFDTHDHKK
+323 TYDTHDRKK

-339 NKIKTDKNKSLF
+339 NKIKNDKNKALF

-358 YIKDKITNKK
+358 YIKDKITNKNT
-368 SNRSSLIQEKNT
+368 NRSSCIQDKIT
-380 NNDNNMKN
+380 NNDSNMKN

-441 TQQGENKENKMC
+441 TQSNENKENKIC
-453 NENNVNIKQNLESS
+453 NENNINQHPIPN
-467 NKENEVCKTEM
+467 NKNEVCKTEINS
-478 NNNDKKIHIIK
+478 NNKKIHMIK
-489 VTKPLNQARI
+489 VTKPLNQAKI
-499 KSDLF
+499 KPDILNNF
-504 NNYNTNTNLN
+504 NSGNNLN
-514 KYQHKIKMNLP
+514 KYHRKIKMNLP
-525 LMGKLKLIKCEKINN
+525 LLGKLKLIKCEKINN
-540 NNKKSLI
+540 NIKKPLI

-554 NRLNTQGISL
+554 NRINTQGIT

-578 EIRNLSNNNIN
+578 EIRNLSNNNI
-589 TNKYISTKHLE
+589 TSNKYVSTKHLE

-605 INNNNNNNNIKKN
+605 INNPKK
-618 NNSNIDS
+618 NSNIES
-625 YNSNN
+625 YKDNTNNN
-630 MSNNLKIKKYLI
+630 MINNLKIKKYLI
-642 DNFNKKNRFNHNFY
+642 ETLNKKNRFNHNFY
-656 ESKSFSIQNNNNLNF
+656 ESKSFSLQNNNNLNF
-671 KNNNKN
+671 KSNNT
-677 KIIIDS
+677 IIIDS
-683 CTPNSNRMNFY
+683 STPNSNRINYY
-694 KYAFNHFDLNN
+694 KYAFNNFN
-705 KNENENENNK
+705 KNENDKENNK
-715 ISYNNMTLMNNS
+715 ISYNNMTLMNNN
-727 NIYSINTSFNN
+727 NIYAINTSFNN

>member
-1 MKQPDLSIIKDNLI
+1 MKQPELSTIKENLL
-15 QNPSNSYKNTLKK
+15 QNQINLYKNSLKK

-39 NFHSINNLE
+39 NFHSLNNLE

-63 KEKPNFNIETET
+63 KEKPNINLETET
-75 ENIMTQNL
+75 ENIMAQNL

-92 KHFETNRLKTDY
+92 KHMEINRLKTDY
-104 LDKKEDVLSD
+104 LDKKEVLSD

-124 ISNFIENNNDN
+124 MSNFVENNNDN

-163 LFEKFHNNLN
+163 LFQKFHNNLN

-210 KNDLNKTLNMT
+210 QNDVNKTLNGLKH
-221 NNNHTLNLV
+221 NHTLNIV

-246 IIKEKNDDDDNDIN
+246 IIKENPDENNDVKYNE
-260 HNGKSYDENISRI
+260 KTYDENMTRI
-273 NKKRPCQNKKIFSL
+273 IKKRPQNKKIFSL
-287 KDDKKKGGVFIR
+287 KDDKKKGVFIR

-308 IDVDGT
+308 IDDDGT

-323 TFDTHDHKK
+323 TYDTHDRKK

-339 NKIKTDKNKSLF
+339 NKIKNDKNKALF

-358 YIKDKITNKK
+358 YIKDKITNKNT
-368 SNRSSLIQEKNT
+368 NRSSCIQDKIT
-380 NNDNNMKN
+380 NNDSNMKN

-441 TQQGENKENKMC
+441 TQSNENKENKIC
-453 NENNVNIKQNLESS
+453 NENNINQHPIPN
-467 NKENEVCKTEM
+467 NKNEVCKTEINS
-478 NNNDKKIHIIK
+478 NNKKIHMIK
-489 VTKPLNQARI
+489 VTKPLNQAKI
-499 KSDLF
+499 KPDILNNF
-504 NNYNTNTNLN
+504 NSGSNLN
-514 KYQHKIKMNLP
+514 KYHRKIKMNLP

-540 NNKKSLI
+540 NIKKPLI

-554 NRLNTQGISL
+554 NRINTQGIT

-578 EIRNLSNNNIN
+578 EIRNLSNNNI
-589 TNKYISTKHLE
+589 TSNKYVSTKHLE

-605 INNNNNNNNIKKN
+605 INNPKK
-618 NNSNIDS
+618 NSNIES
-625 YNSNN
+625 YKDNTNNN
-630 MSNNLKIKKYLI
+630 MINNLKIKKYLI
-642 DNFNKKNRFNHNFY
+642 ETLNKKNRFNHNFY
-656 ESKSFSIQNNNNLNF
+656 ESKSFSLQNNNNLNF
-671 KNNNKN
+671 KSNNT
-677 KIIIDS
+677 IIIDS
-683 CTPNSNRMNFY
+683 STPNSNRINYY
-694 KYAFNHFDLNN
+694 KYAFNNFN
-705 KNENENENNK
+705 KNENDKENNK
-715 ISYNNMTLMNNS
+715 ISYNNMTLMNNN
-727 NIYSINTSFNN
+727 NIYAINTSFNN

>member
-1 MKQPDLSIIKDNLI
+1 MKQPELSTIKENLL
-15 QNPSNSYKNTLKK
+15 QNQINLYKNSLKK

-39 NFHSINNLE
+39 NFHSLNNLE

-63 KEKPNFNIETET
+63 KEKPNINLETET
-75 ENIMTQNL
+75 ENIMAQNL

-92 KHFETNRLKTDY
+92 KHMEINRLKTDY
-104 LDKKEDVLSD
+104 LDKKEVLSD

-124 ISNFIENNNDN
+124 MSNFVENNNDN

-163 LFEKFHNNLN
+163 LFQKFHNNLN

-210 KNDLNKTLNMT
+210 QNDAYKTLNGLKH
-221 NNNHTLNLV
+221 NHTLNIV

-246 IIKEKNDDDDNDIN
+246 IIKENPDENNDVKYNE
-260 HNGKSYDENISRI
+260 KTYDENMTRI
-273 NKKRPCQNKKIFSL
+273 IKKRPQNKKIFSL
-287 KDDKKKGGVFIR
+287 KDDKKKGVFIR

-308 IDVDGT
+308 IDDDGT

-323 TFDTHDHKK
+323 TYDTHDRKK

-339 NKIKTDKNKSLF
+339 NKIKNDKNKALF

-358 YIKDKITNKK
+358 YIKDKITNKNT
-368 SNRSSLIQEKNT
+368 NRSSCIQDKIT
-380 NNDNNMKN
+380 NNDSNMKN

-441 TQQGENKENKMC
+441 TQSNENKENKIC
-453 NENNVNIKQNLESS
+453 NENNINQHPIPN
-467 NKENEVCKTEM
+467 NKNEVCKTEINS
-478 NNNDKKIHIIK
+478 NNKKIHMIK
-489 VTKPLNQARI
+489 VTKPLNQAKI
-499 KSDLF
+499 KPDILNNF
-504 NNYNTNTNLN
+504 NSGNNLN
-514 KYQHKIKMNLP
+514 KYHRKIKMNLP

-540 NNKKSLI
+540 NIKKPLI

-554 NRLNTQGISL
+554 NRINTQGIT

-578 EIRNLSNNNIN
+578 EIRNLSNNNI
-589 TNKYISTKHLE
+589 TSNKYVSTKHLE

-605 INNNNNNNNIKKN
+605 INNPKK
-618 NNSNIDS
+618 NSNIES
-625 YNSNN
+625 YKDNTNNN
-630 MSNNLKIKKYLI
+630 MINNLKIKKYLI
-642 DNFNKKNRFNHNFY
+642 EALNKKNRFNHNFY
-656 ESKSFSIQNNNNLNF
+656 ESKSFSLQNNNNLNF
-671 KNNNKN
+671 KSNNT
-677 KIIIDS
+677 IIIDS
-683 CTPNSNRMNFY
+683 STPNSNRINYY
-694 KYAFNHFDLNN
+694 KYAFNNFN
-705 KNENENENNK
+705 KNENDKENNK
-715 ISYNNMTLMNNS
+715 ISYNNMTLMNNN
-727 NIYSINTSFNN
+727 NIYAINTSFNN

>member
-1 MKQPDLSIIKDNLI
+1 MKQPELSTIKENLL
-15 QNPSNSYKNTLKK
+15 QNQINLYKNSLKK

-39 NFHSINNLE
+39 NFHSLNNLE

-63 KEKPNFNIETET
+63 KEKPNINLETET
-75 ENIMTQNL
+75 ENIMAQNL

-92 KHFETNRLKTDY
+92 KHMEINRLKTDY
-104 LDKKEDVLSD
+104 LDKKEVLSD

-124 ISNFIENNNDN
+124 MSNFVENNNDN

-163 LFEKFHNNLN
+163 LFQKFHNNLN

-210 KNDLNKTLNMT
+210 QNDVNKTLNGLKH
-221 NNNHTLNLV
+221 NHTLNIV

-246 IIKEKNDDDDNDIN
+246 IIKENPDENNDVKYNE
-260 HNGKSYDENISRI
+260 KTYDENMKRI
-273 NKKRPCQNKKIFSL
+273 IKKRPQNKKIFSL
-287 KDDKKKGGVFIR
+287 KDDKKKGVFIR

-308 IDVDGT
+308 IDDDGT

-323 TFDTHDHKK
+323 TYDTHDRKK

-339 NKIKTDKNKSLF
+339 NKIKNDKNKALF

-358 YIKDKITNKK
+358 YIKDKITNKNT
-368 SNRSSLIQEKNT
+368 NRSSCIQDKIT
-380 NNDNNMKN
+380 NNDSNMKN

-441 TQQGENKENKMC
+441 TQSNENKENKIC
-453 NENNVNIKQNLESS
+453 NENNINQHPIPN
-467 NKENEVCKTEM
+467 NKNEVCKTEINS
-478 NNNDKKIHIIK
+478 NNKKIHMIK
-489 VTKPLNQARI
+489 VTKPLNQAKI
-499 KSDLF
+499 KPDILNNF
-504 NNYNTNTNLN
+504 NSGNNLN
-514 KYQHKIKMNLP
+514 KYHRKIKMNLP

-540 NNKKSLI
+540 NIKKPLI

-554 NRLNTQGISL
+554 NRINTQGITS
-564 LGKRDLTK
+564 GKRDLTK

-578 EIRNLSNNNIN
+578 EIRNLSNNNI
-589 TNKYISTKHLE
+589 TSNKYVSTKHLE

-605 INNNNNNNNIKKN
+605 INNPKK
-618 NNSNIDS
+618 NSNIES
-625 YNSNN
+625 YKDNTNNN
-630 MSNNLKIKKYLI
+630 MINNLKIKKYLI
-642 DNFNKKNRFNHNFY
+642 ETLNKKNRFNHNFY
-656 ESKSFSIQNNNNLNF
+656 ESKSFSLQNNNNLNF
-671 KNNNKN
+671 KSNNT
-677 KIIIDS
+677 IIIDS
-683 CTPNSNRMNFY
+683 STPNSNRINYY
-694 KYAFNHFDLNN
+694 KYAFNNFN
-705 KNENENENNK
+705 KNENDKENNK
-715 ISYNNMTLMNNS
+715 ISYNNMTLMNTN
-727 NIYSINTSFNN
+727 NIYAINTSFNN

>member
-1 MKQPDLSIIKDNLI
+1 MKQPELSTIKENLL
-15 QNPSNSYKNTLKK
+15 QNQINLYKNSLKK

-39 NFHSINNLE
+39 NFHSLNNLE

-63 KEKPNFNIETET
+63 KEKPNINLETET
-75 ENIMTQNL
+75 ENIMAQNL

-92 KHFETNRLKTDY
+92 KHMEINRLKTDY
-104 LDKKEDVLSD
+104 LDKKEVLSD

-124 ISNFIENNNDN
+124 MSNFVENNNDN

-163 LFEKFHNNLN
+163 LFQKFHNNLN

-210 KNDLNKTLNMT
+210 QNDVNKTLNGLKH
-221 NNNHTLNLV
+221 NHTLNIV

-246 IIKEKNDDDDNDIN
+246 IIKENPDENNDVKYNE
-260 HNGKSYDENISRI
+260 KTYDENMTRI
-273 NKKRPCQNKKIFSL
+273 IKKRPQNKKIFSL
-287 KDDKKKGGVFIR
+287 KDDKKKGVFIR

-308 IDVDGT
+308 IDDDGT

-323 TFDTHDHKK
+323 TYDTHDRKK

-339 NKIKTDKNKSLF
+339 NKIKNDKNKALF

-358 YIKDKITNKK
+358 YIKDKITNKNT
-368 SNRSSLIQEKNT
+368 NRSSCIQDKIT
-380 NNDNNMKN
+380 NNDSNMKN

-441 TQQGENKENKMC
+441 TQSNENKENKIC
-453 NENNVNIKQNLESS
+453 NENNINQHPIPN
-467 NKENEVCKTEM
+467 NKNEVCKTEINS
-478 NNNDKKIHIIK
+478 NNKKIHMIK
-489 VTKPLNQARI
+489 VTKPLNQAKI
-499 KSDLF
+499 KPDILNNF
-504 NNYNTNTNLN
+504 NSGNNLN
-514 KYQHKIKMNLP
+514 KYHRKIKMNLP

-540 NNKKSLI
+540 NIKKPLI

-554 NRLNTQGISL
+554 NRINTQGIT

-578 EIRNLSNNNIN
+578 EIRNLSNNNI
-589 TNKYISTKHLE
+589 TSNKYVSTKHLE

-605 INNNNNNNNIKKN
+605 INNPKK
-618 NNSNIDS
+618 NSNIES
-625 YNSNN
+625 YKDNTNNN
-630 MSNNLKIKKYLI
+630 MINNLKIKKYLI
-642 DNFNKKNRFNHNFY
+642 ETLNKKNRFNHNFY
-656 ESKSFSIQNNNNLNF
+656 ESKSFSLQNNNNLNF
-671 KNNNKN
+671 KSNNT
-677 KIIIDS
+677 IIIDS
-683 CTPNSNRMNFY
+683 STPNSNRINYY
-694 KYAFNHFDLNN
+694 KYAFNNFN
-705 KNENENENNK
+705 KNENDKENNK
-715 ISYNNMTLMNNS
+715 ISYNNMTLMNNN
-727 NIYSINTSFNN
+727 NIYAINTSFNN

>member
-1 MKQPDLSIIKDNLI
+1 MKQPELSTIKENLL
-15 QNPSNSYKNTLKK
+15 QNQINLYKNSLKK

-39 NFHSINNLE
+39 NFHSLNNLE

-63 KEKPNFNIETET
+63 KEKPNINLETET
-75 ENIMTQNL
+75 ENIMAQNL

-92 KHFETNRLKTDY
+92 KHMEINRLKTDY
-104 LDKKEDVLSD
+104 LDKKEVLSD

-124 ISNFIENNNDN
+124 MSNFVENNNDN

-163 LFEKFHNNLN
+163 LFQKFHNNLN

-210 KNDLNKTLNMT
+210 QNDANKTLNGLKH
-221 NNNHTLNLV
+221 NHTLNIV

-246 IIKEKNDDDDNDIN
+246 IIKENPDENNDVKYNE
-260 HNGKSYDENISRI
+260 KTYDENMKRI
-273 NKKRPCQNKKIFSL
+273 IKKRPQNKKIFSL
-287 KDDKKKGGVFIR
+287 KDDKKKGVFIR

-308 IDVDGT
+308 IDDDGT

-323 TFDTHDHKK
+323 TYDTHDRKK

-339 NKIKTDKNKSLF
+339 NKIKNDKNKALF

-358 YIKDKITNKK
+358 YIKDKITNK
-368 SNRSSLIQEKNT
+368 NTNSSSCIQDKIT
-380 NNDNNMKN
+380 NNDSNMKN

-441 TQQGENKENKMC
+441 TQSNENKENKIC
-453 NENNVNIKQNLESS
+453 NENNINQHPIPN
-467 NKENEVCKTEM
+467 NKNEVCKTEINS
-478 NNNDKKIHIIK
+478 NNKKIHMIK
-489 VTKPLNQARI
+489 VTKPLNQAKI
-499 KSDLF
+499 KPDILNNF
-504 NNYNTNTNLN
+504 NSGNNIN
-514 KYQHKIKMNLP
+514 KYHRKIKMNLP

-540 NNKKSLI
+540 YIKKPLI

-554 NRLNTQGISL
+554 NRINTQGIT

-578 EIRNLSNNNIN
+578 EIRNLSNNNI
-589 TNKYISTKHLE
+589 TSNKYVSTKHLE

-605 INNNNNNNNIKKN
+605 INNPKK
-618 NNSNIDS
+618 NSNIES
-625 YNSNN
+625 YKDNTNNN
-630 MSNNLKIKKYLI
+630 MINNLKIKKYLI
-642 DNFNKKNRFNHNFY
+642 ETLNKKNRFNHNFY
-656 ESKSFSIQNNNNLNF
+656 ESKSFSLQNNNNLNF
-671 KNNNKN
+671 KSNNT
-677 KIIIDS
+677 IIIDS
-683 CTPNSNRMNFY
+683 STPNSNRINYY
-694 KYAFNHFDLNN
+694 KYAFNNFN
-705 KNENENENNK
+705 KNENDKENNK
-715 ISYNNMTLMNNS
+715 ISYNNMTLMNNN
-727 NIYSINTSFNN
+727 NIYAINTSFNN

>member
-1 MKQPDLSIIKDNLI
+1 MKQPELSTIKENLL
-15 QNPSNSYKNTLKK
+15 QNQINLYKNSLKK

-39 NFHSINNLE
+39 NFHSLNNLE

-63 KEKPNFNIETET
+63 KEKPNINLETET
-75 ENIMTQNL
+75 ENIMAQNL

-92 KHFETNRLKTDY
+92 KHMEINRLKTDY
-104 LDKKEDVLSD
+104 LDKKEVLSD

-124 ISNFIENNNDN
+124 MSNFVENNNDN

-163 LFEKFHNNLN
+163 LFQKFHNNLN

-210 KNDLNKTLNMT
+210 QNDANKTLNGLKH
-221 NNNHTLNLV
+221 NHTLNIV

-246 IIKEKNDDDDNDIN
+246 IIKENPDENNDVKYNE
-260 HNGKSYDENISRI
+260 KTYDENMKRI
-273 NKKRPCQNKKIFSL
+273 IKKRPQNKKIFSL
-287 KDDKKKGGVFIR
+287 KDDKKKGVFIR

-308 IDVDGT
+308 IDDDGT

-323 TFDTHDHKK
+323 TYDTHDRKK

-339 NKIKTDKNKSLF
+339 NKIKNDKNKALF

-358 YIKDKITNKK
+358 YIKDKITNKNT
-368 SNRSSLIQEKNT
+368 NRSSCIQDKIT
-380 NNDNNMKN
+380 NNDSNMKN

-441 TQQGENKENKMC
+441 TQSNENKENKIC
-453 NENNVNIKQNLESS
+453 NENNINQHPIPN
-467 NKENEVCKTEM
+467 NKNEVCKTEINS
-478 NNNDKKIHIIK
+478 NNKKIHMIK
-489 VTKPLNQARI
+489 VTKPLNQAKI
-499 KSDLF
+499 KKDILNNF
-504 NNYNTNTNLN
+504 NSGNNLN
-514 KYQHKIKMNLP
+514 KYHRKIKMNLP

-540 NNKKSLI
+540 NIKKPLI

-554 NRLNTQGISL
+554 NRINTQGIT

-578 EIRNLSNNNIN
+578 EIRNLSNNNI
-589 TNKYISTKHLE
+589 TSNKYVSTKHLE

-605 INNNNNNNNIKKN
+605 INNPKK
-618 NNSNIDS
+618 NSNIES
-625 YNSNN
+625 YKDNTNNN
-630 MSNNLKIKKYLI
+630 MINNLQIKKYLI
-642 DNFNKKNRFNHNFY
+642 EALNKKNRFNHNFY
-656 ESKSFSIQNNNNLNF
+656 ESKSFSLQNNNNLNF
-671 KNNNKN
+671 KSNNT
-677 KIIIDS
+677 IIIDS
-683 CTPNSNRMNFY
+683 STPNSNRINYY
-694 KYAFNHFDLNN
+694 KYAFNNFN
-705 KNENENENNK
+705 KNENDKENNK
-715 ISYNNMTLMNNS
+715 ISYNNMTLMNNN
-727 NIYSINTSFNN
+727 NIYAINTSFNN